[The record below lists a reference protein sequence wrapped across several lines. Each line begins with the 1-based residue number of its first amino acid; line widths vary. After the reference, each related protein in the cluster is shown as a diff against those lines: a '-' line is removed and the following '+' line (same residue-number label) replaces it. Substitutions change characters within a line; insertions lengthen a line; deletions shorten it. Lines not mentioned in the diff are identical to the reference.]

1 MVGDFSKQDDE
12 SLESIDEVL
21 GYMTFSKM
29 RIGLSLINEKNGDKV
44 LYLSS
49 LFHDFGINDPIKYT
63 RDIDN
68 RCIWY
73 EWLLNVGE
81 DDPLNYKDQEIDDYK
96 YVWGLIDGKVQYVKY
111 QGKKVKFMINSFNYL
126 DEDVTLTLWAIQLD
140 KNEKFHYN
148 RLNFN

>member
-1 MVGDFSKQDDE
+1 M
-12 SLESIDEVL
+12 
-21 GYMTFSKM
+21 
-29 RIGLSLINEKNGDKV
+29 
-44 LYLSS
+44 
-49 LFHDFGINDPIKYT
+49 
-63 RDIDN
+63 
-68 RCIWY
+68 
-73 EWLLNVGE
+73 
-81 DDPLNYKDQEIDDYK
+81 NYKDQEIDDYK

>member
-1 MVGDFSKQDDE
+1 MGDFSKQDDE

-21 GYMTFSKM
+21 EYMTFSKM

-81 DDPLNYKDQEIDDYK
+81 DDLLNYKDQEIDDYK
-96 YVWGLIDGKVQYVKY
+96 YVGGLIDGKVQYVKY

-126 DEDVTLTLWAIQLD
+126 DEDITLTLWAVQLD
-140 KNEKFHYN
+140 KNEKIHYN

>member
-1 MVGDFSKQDDE
+1 MDDFSKQDDE

-49 LFHDFGINDPIKYT
+49 HFHDFGINDPIKYT

-111 QGKKVKFMINSFNYL
+111 QGKKSKVY
-126 DEDVTLTLWAIQLD
+126 D
-140 KNEKFHYN
+140 KQF
-148 RLNFN
+148 